1 MTKIMALLLWGC
13 ILIVCPLGDLLRG
26 SYNSLRRWQRRWL
39 IYIKVNNPRTKGL
52 GQLDVQSLQLFEP
65 LTFTNNMM
73 RCKLKHFEELDML
86 YILKGYRALSTCDLT
101 FGYASYSYANAL
113 VLCFHFVLLL
123 SRSVS
128 FTNILNLH
136 VLLNFA
142 STTIVSTSFHLW
154 CLEVAWAHLL

>member
-1 MTKIMALLLWGC
+1 MKGLIKYDKNNGITLWGC
-13 ILIVCPLGDLLRG
+13 MLIVCPLGDLLRG
-26 SYNSLRRWQRRWL
+26 SYNSLTRWQRRWL

-113 VLCFHFVLLL
+113 VLCFHFVLPLYKKYFL
-123 SRSVS
+123 QWSQIFWICMS
-128 FTNILNLH
+128 
-136 VLLNFA
+136 
-142 STTIVSTSFHLW
+142 
-154 CLEVAWAHLL
+154 C